1 MSKCVLKF
9 VKFVRLK
16 SRCDMH
22 ISRGKHNKS
31 MQNPFTEKKY
41 TQSLSSF
48 QGSCVLLSLSF
59 IITDNLH

>member
-1 MSKCVLKF
+1 
-9 VKFVRLK
+9 
-16 SRCDMH
+16 MH
-22 ISRGKHNKS
+22 ISRGKHNKT

-59 IITDNLH
+59 MITDNLH